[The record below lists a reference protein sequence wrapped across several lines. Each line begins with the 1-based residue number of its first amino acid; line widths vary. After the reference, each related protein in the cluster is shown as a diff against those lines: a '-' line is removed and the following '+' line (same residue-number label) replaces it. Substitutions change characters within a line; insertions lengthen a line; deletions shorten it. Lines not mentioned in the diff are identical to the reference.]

1 MLLSNE
7 KQSFHMVT
15 ENERTDARKLIL
27 TNGNTANSWQQF
39 FSQWKNYEIATGLK
53 KKEKEVR
60 LATFLCVIGKEG

>member
-1 MLLSNE
+1 
-7 KQSFHMVT
+7 MVAK
-15 ENERTDARKLIL
+15 NQRTVATPEKLIL
-27 TNGNTANSWQQF
+27 INGNTLNSWQHL